1 MLHPMPRQ
9 ILTLELDG
17 LTAGDYVAHVADPEP
32 PALGH
37 GLRSMTL
44 RAEPLGDTVEA
55 LLVWQDCIPPARVA
69 AQAAGLPI
77 VAEVVK
83 VDATELHELPAAER
97 VQGTVQ
103 RRAFAPSRTSR
114 LAALTERAAQRLA
127 AQARPATRS
136 PQVLRWA

>member
-1 MLHPMPRQ
+1 MPRQ

-17 LTAGDYVAHVADPEP
+17 LTAGDYIAHVCDPEP

-44 RAEPLGDTVEA
+44 RAEPLGATVEA
-55 LLVWQDCIPPARVA
+55 MLVWDEPVPSARVA
-69 AQAAGLPI
+69 AQAAGLPL

-83 VDATELHELPAAER
+83 VDATEIHDLPRPGER
-97 VQGTVQ
+97 REARTPA
-103 RRAFAPSRTSR
+103 RRFS
-114 LAALTERAAQRLA
+114 ALTERAAQRLA
-127 AQARPATRS
+127 AQARPGTFA